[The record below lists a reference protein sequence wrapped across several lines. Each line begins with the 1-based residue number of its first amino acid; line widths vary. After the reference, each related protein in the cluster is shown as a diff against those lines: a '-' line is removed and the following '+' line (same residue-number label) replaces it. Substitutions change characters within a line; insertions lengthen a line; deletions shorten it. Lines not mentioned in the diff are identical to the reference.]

1 MEAIVDFACNL
12 VIVVSLVYF
21 GIGLILE
28 LVERW
33 KRLDPALLK
42 SKAAPVQIPLAL
54 PESMAEPIETET
66 EVQTSPALNELSI
79 DRPQPGS
86 AL

>member
-1 MEAIVDFACNL
+1 VEAIVDFACNL

-54 PESMAEPIETET
+54 PESCNRVNRRKQER
-66 EVQTSPALNELSI
+66 
-79 DRPQPGS
+79 DPGG
-86 AL
+86 

>member
-1 MEAIVDFACNL
+1 VEAIVDFACNL

-54 PESMAEPIETET
+54 PESRAETIAT
-66 EVQTSPALNELSI
+66 EVRASPALNELSI
-79 DRPQPGS
+79 DRPQPES